1 MNLSKLF
8 YLCLTI
14 LITINTT
21 TKIFSKNLKEMDNNL
36 IRPEYLK
43 VGDTIAIIA
52 PSGVLNDHENYI
64 NKAKKLLES
73 WELNVIIGKN
83 VFNNY
88 GHFSGTDKE
97 RTKDFQRALD
107 DKTIS
112 AIWCARGGY
121 GAMRI
126 IDDLDYTEYLKTPKW
141 IIGYSDITAIHN
153 DLHILGSESIH
164 SIMCKSLE
172 NKDINNDR
180 SIQALKNVL
189 FGNKLSYNF
198 NNKPENKLGKTSGQ
212 IVGGNLTLL
221 HGLIG
226 SKSSINTDGKILF
239 IEDLGE
245 YHYHIDR
252 MLISLKRAGY
262 FDNCN
267 GLVVGDFSD
276 LRKNTTPFGKNIK
289 EIILD
294 AVKEFN
300 FPVLFDFPAGHEELN
315 MPIILGRNII
325 MDINNSKS
333 TIEFL

>member
-1 MNLSKLF
+1 MNLNKLF

-172 NKDINNDR
+172 DKDINNDR
-180 SIQALKNVL
+180 SIQALKDVL

>member
-1 MNLSKLF
+1 MNLNKLF

-21 TKIFSKNLKEMDNNL
+21 TKIFSKDLKEMDNNL

-43 VGDTIAIIA
+43 IGDTIAIIA

-126 IDDLDYTEYLKTPKW
+126 IDDLDYSEYLKSPKW

-172 NKDINNDR
+172 DKDINNDR
-180 SIQALKNVL
+180 SIQALKDVL

-226 SKSSINTDGKILF
+226 SKSSINTAGKILF

-325 MDINNSKS
+325 MDINSSKS

>member
-1 MNLSKLF
+1 MNLNKLF

>member
-1 MNLSKLF
+1 MNLNKLF

-21 TKIFSKNLKEMDNNL
+21 TKIFSKDLKEMDNNL

-172 NKDINNDR
+172 DKNINNDR
-180 SIQALKNVL
+180 SIQALKDVL

-276 LRKNTTPFGKNIK
+276 LRENTTPFGKNIK

-325 MDINNSKS
+325 MDINSSKS

>member
-1 MNLSKLF
+1 MNLNKLF

-21 TKIFSKNLKEMDNNL
+21 TKIFSKDLKEMDNNL

-172 NKDINNDR
+172 DKNINNDR
-180 SIQALKNVL
+180 SIQALKDVL

-276 LRKNTTPFGKNIK
+276 LRENTTPFGKNIK

-315 MPIILGRNII
+315 MPIILGRDII
-325 MDINNSKS
+325 MDINNSQS

>member
-1 MNLSKLF
+1 MNLNKLF

-14 LITINTT
+14 LITINIT
-21 TKIFSKNLKEMDNNL
+21 TKIFSKNLKKMDNTL

-43 VGDTIAIIA
+43 AGDTIAIAA

-164 SIMCKSLE
+164 SIMCKSIE
-172 NKDINNDR
+172 DKDIDNDR
-180 SIQALKNVL
+180 SIQALKDVL

-276 LRKNTTPFGKNIK
+276 LRKNTTPFGKDIK

-294 AVKEFN
+294 AVKEFD

-325 MDINNSKS
+325 MDVNSSKS

>member
-1 MNLSKLF
+1 MNLNKLF

-83 VFNNY
+83 IFNNY

-172 NKDINNDR
+172 DKDINNDR
-180 SIQALKNVL
+180 SIQALKDVL

>member
-21 TKIFSKNLKEMDNNL
+21 TKIFSKNLKEMNNNL

-252 MLISLKRAGY
+252 IIVMDLWLGI
-262 FDNCN
+262 
-267 GLVVGDFSD
+267 LV
-276 LRKNTTPFGKNIK
+276 
-289 EIILD
+289 ILE
-294 AVKEFN
+294 K
-300 FPVLFDFPAGHEELN
+300 
-315 MPIILGRNII
+315 ILHLLERI
-325 MDINNSKS
+325 
-333 TIEFL
+333 

>member
-1 MNLSKLF
+1 MNLNKLF

-14 LITINTT
+14 LITINIT
-21 TKIFSKNLKEMDNNL
+21 TKIFSKNLKKMDNTL

-43 VGDTIAIIA
+43 AGDTIAIVA

-73 WELNVIIGKN
+73 WELNVIIEKN

-164 SIMCKSLE
+164 SIMCKSIE
-172 NKDINNDR
+172 DKDINNDR
-180 SIQALKNVL
+180 SIQALKDVL

-276 LRKNTTPFGKNIK
+276 LRKNTTPFGKDIK

-294 AVKEFN
+294 AVKEFD

-315 MPIILGRNII
+315 MPIILGRDII
-325 MDINNSKS
+325 MDINNSQS

>member
-1 MNLSKLF
+1 MNLNKLF

-21 TKIFSKNLKEMDNNL
+21 TKIFSKDLKEMDNNL

-172 NKDINNDR
+172 DKDINNDR
-180 SIQALKNVL
+180 SIQALKDVL

-226 SKSSINTDGKILF
+226 SKSSINTAGKILF

-276 LRKNTTPFGKNIK
+276 LRENTTPFGKNIK

-325 MDINNSKS
+325 MDINSSKS

>member
-21 TKIFSKNLKEMDNNL
+21 TKIFSKNLKEMNNNL

>member
-1 MNLSKLF
+1 MNLNKLF

-14 LITINTT
+14 LITINIT
-21 TKIFSKNLKEMDNNL
+21 TKIFSKNLKKMDNTL

-43 VGDTIAIIA
+43 AGDTIAIVA

-73 WELNVIIGKN
+73 WELNVIIEKN

-164 SIMCKSLE
+164 SIMCKSIE
-172 NKDINNDR
+172 DKDINNDR
-180 SIQALKNVL
+180 SIQALKDVL

-262 FDNCN
+262 FDHCN
-267 GLVVGDFSD
+267 GLIVGDFSD

-294 AVKEFN
+294 AVKEFD

-315 MPIILGRNII
+315 MPIILGRDII
-325 MDINNSKS
+325 MDINNSQS

>member
-1 MNLSKLF
+1 MNSNKLF
-8 YLCLTI
+8 YLFFSI
-14 LITINTT
+14 LIIINATNE
-21 TKIFSKNLKEMDNNL
+21 IFSKNLIDMDNNL

-43 VGDTIAIIA
+43 VGDTIAIVA
-52 PSGVLNDHENYI
+52 PSGVLNRKENYI
-64 NKAKKLLES
+64 NKAKALLEN
-73 WELNVIIGKN
+73 WGLNVVIGKN

-126 IDDLDYTEYLKTPKW
+126 IDNLDYSKYLMNPKW

-153 DLHILGSESIH
+153 DLNILGSESIH

-172 NKDINNDR
+172 DKDINEDR
-180 SIQALKNVL
+180 SIQGLKDVL
-189 FGNKLSYNF
+189 FGEKLSYNF
-198 NNKPENKLGKTSGQ
+198 NYIPENKLGKSSGK

-221 HGLIG
+221 HCLIG
-226 SKSSINTDGKILF
+226 SKSSINTDEKILF

-252 MLISLKRAGY
+252 MLVSLKRAGY
-262 FDNCN
+262 FNNCK
-267 GLVVGDFSD
+267 GLIVGNFSD

-294 AVKEFN
+294 AVKEFD
-300 FPVLFDFPAGHEELN
+300 FPVLFDFPAGHEEVN
-315 MPIILGRNII
+315 MPIILGRDII
-325 MDINNSKS
+325 MDLNKSKS

>member
-1 MNLSKLF
+1 MNLNKLF

-21 TKIFSKNLKEMDNNL
+21 TKIFSKDLKEMDNNL

-172 NKDINNDR
+172 DKNINNDR
-180 SIQALKNVL
+180 SIQALKDVL

-325 MDINNSKS
+325 MDINSSKS

>member
-1 MNLSKLF
+1 MNLNKLF

-21 TKIFSKNLKEMDNNL
+21 TNIFSKNLKEMDNNL

-43 VGDTIAIIA
+43 AGDTVAIVA

-73 WELNVIIGKN
+73 WELNVIVGKN

-164 SIMCKSLE
+164 SIMCKNLE
-172 NKDINNDR
+172 DKDINNDR
-180 SIQALKNVL
+180 SIQALKDVL

>member
-1 MNLSKLF
+1 MNLNKLF

-21 TKIFSKNLKEMDNNL
+21 TKNFSKDLKEMDNNL

-172 NKDINNDR
+172 DKNINNDR
-180 SIQALKNVL
+180 SIQALKDVL

-276 LRKNTTPFGKNIK
+276 LRENTTPFGKNIK

-325 MDINNSKS
+325 MDINSSKS

>member
-1 MNLSKLF
+1 MNLNKLF

-21 TKIFSKNLKEMDNNL
+21 TKIFSKDLKEMDNNL

-172 NKDINNDR
+172 DKDINNDR
-180 SIQALKNVL
+180 SIQALKDVL

>member
-1 MNLSKLF
+1 MNLNKLF

-21 TKIFSKNLKEMDNNL
+21 TKIFSKDLKEMDNNL

-83 VFNNY
+83 IFNNY

-172 NKDINNDR
+172 DKDINNDR
-180 SIQALKNVL
+180 SIQALKDVL

>member
-1 MNLSKLF
+1 MNLNKLF

-14 LITINTT
+14 LITINIT
-21 TKIFSKNLKEMDNNL
+21 TKIFSKNLKKMDNTL

-43 VGDTIAIIA
+43 AGDTIAIVA

-172 NKDINNDR
+172 DKNINNDR
-180 SIQALKNVL
+180 SIQALKDVL

-276 LRKNTTPFGKNIK
+276 LRKNTTPFGKDIK

-294 AVKEFN
+294 AVKEFD

-315 MPIILGRNII
+315 MPIILGRDII
-325 MDINNSKS
+325 MDINNSQS

>member
-1 MNLSKLF
+1 MNLNKLF
-8 YLCLTI
+8 YLFFTI
-14 LITINTT
+14 LITINVTT
-21 TKIFSKNLKEMDNNL
+21 EISSKNLKEMDNNL

-43 VGDTIAIIA
+43 AGDTIAIVA
-52 PSGVLNDHENYI
+52 PSGVLNDQENYI
-64 NKAKKLLES
+64 KKAKKLLES

-97 RTKDFQRALD
+97 RTKDFQKALD

-126 IDDLDYTEYLKTPKW
+126 IDDLDYSEYLKSPKW

-153 DLHILGSESIH
+153 DLNILGSESIH
-164 SIMCKSLE
+164 GIMCKSLE
-172 NKDINNDR
+172 DKDINNDR
-180 SIQALKNVL
+180 SIQTLKDVL
-189 FGNKLSYNF
+189 FGKKLSYNL
-198 NNKPENKLGKTSGQ
+198 NHMPENKLGKRSGK

-221 HGLIG
+221 HCLVG
-226 SKSSINTDGKILF
+226 SKSSINTEGKILF

-262 FDNCN
+262 FDHCN
-267 GLVVGDFSD
+267 GLIVGDFSD

-294 AVKEFN
+294 AVKEFD

-315 MPIILGRNII
+315 MPIILGRDII
-325 MDINNSKS
+325 MDVNNSKS

>member
-1 MNLSKLF
+1 
-8 YLCLTI
+8 
-14 LITINTT
+14 
-21 TKIFSKNLKEMDNNL
+21 MDNTL

-43 VGDTIAIIA
+43 AGDTIAIAA

-73 WELNVIIGKN
+73 WELNVIIEKN

-164 SIMCKSLE
+164 SIMCKSIE
-172 NKDINNDR
+172 DKDINNDR
-180 SIQALKNVL
+180 SIQALKDVL

-276 LRKNTTPFGKNIK
+276 LRKNTTPFGKDIK

-294 AVKEFN
+294 AVKEFD

-315 MPIILGRNII
+315 MPIILGRDII
-325 MDINNSKS
+325 MDINNSQS

>member
-1 MNLSKLF
+1 MNLNKLF

-21 TKIFSKNLKEMDNNL
+21 TKIFSKDLKEMDNNL

-73 WELNVIIGKN
+73 WELNVIIEKN
-83 VFNNY
+83 IFNNY

-172 NKDINNDR
+172 DKNINNDR
-180 SIQALKNVL
+180 SIQALKDVL

-276 LRKNTTPFGKNIK
+276 LRENTTPFGKNIK

-294 AVKEFN
+294 AIKEFN

-325 MDINNSKS
+325 MDINSSKS

>member
-1 MNLSKLF
+1 MNLNKLF

-14 LITINTT
+14 LITINIT
-21 TKIFSKNLKEMDNNL
+21 TKIFSKNLKKMDNTL

-43 VGDTIAIIA
+43 AGDTIAIAA

-73 WELNVIIGKN
+73 WELNVIIEKN

-164 SIMCKSLE
+164 SIMCKNLE
-172 NKDINNDR
+172 DKDINNDR
-180 SIQALKNVL
+180 SIQALKDVL

-276 LRKNTTPFGKNIK
+276 LRKNTTPFGKDIK

-294 AVKEFN
+294 AVKEFD

-315 MPIILGRNII
+315 MPIILGRDII
-325 MDINNSKS
+325 MDINNSQS

>member
-1 MNLSKLF
+1 
-8 YLCLTI
+8 
-14 LITINTT
+14 
-21 TKIFSKNLKEMDNNL
+21 L

-83 VFNNY
+83 IFNNY

-172 NKDINNDR
+172 DKDINNDR
-180 SIQALKNVL
+180 SIQALKDVL

>member
-1 MNLSKLF
+1 MNLNKLF

-14 LITINTT
+14 LITINIT
-21 TKIFSKNLKEMDNNL
+21 TKIFSKNLKKMDNTL

-43 VGDTIAIIA
+43 AGDTIAIVA

-73 WELNVIIGKN
+73 WELNVIIEKN

-88 GHFSGTDKE
+88 GPFSGTDKE

-164 SIMCKSLE
+164 SIMCKSIE
-172 NKDINNDR
+172 DKDINNDR
-180 SIQALKNVL
+180 SIQALKDVL

-276 LRKNTTPFGKNIK
+276 LRKNTTPFGKDIK

-294 AVKEFN
+294 AVKEFD

-315 MPIILGRNII
+315 MPIILGRDII
-325 MDINNSKS
+325 MDINNSQS

>member
-1 MNLSKLF
+1 MNLNKLF

-14 LITINTT
+14 LITINIT
-21 TKIFSKNLKEMDNNL
+21 TKIFSKNLKKMDNTL

-43 VGDTIAIIA
+43 AGDTIAIAA

-73 WELNVIIGKN
+73 WELNVIIEKN

-164 SIMCKSLE
+164 SIMCKSIE
-172 NKDINNDR
+172 DKDINNDR
-180 SIQALKNVL
+180 SIQALKDVL

-276 LRKNTTPFGKNIK
+276 LRKNTTPFGKDIK

-294 AVKEFN
+294 AVKEFD

-315 MPIILGRNII
+315 MPIILGRDII
-325 MDINNSKS
+325 MDINNSQS

>member
-1 MNLSKLF
+1 MNLNKLF

-14 LITINTT
+14 LITINIT
-21 TKIFSKNLKEMDNNL
+21 TKIFSKNLKKMDNTL

-43 VGDTIAIIA
+43 AGDTIAIVA

-73 WELNVIIGKN
+73 WELNVIIEKN

-164 SIMCKSLE
+164 SIMCKSIE
-172 NKDINNDR
+172 DKDINNDR
-180 SIQALKNVL
+180 SIQALKDVL
-189 FGNKLSYNF
+189 FGNKLSYNY
-198 NNKPENKLGKTSGQ
+198 NNKPENKFGKTSGQ

-276 LRKNTTPFGKNIK
+276 LRKNTTPFGKDIK

-294 AVKEFN
+294 AVKEFD

-315 MPIILGRNII
+315 MPIILGRDII
-325 MDINNSKS
+325 MDINNSQS

>member
-1 MNLSKLF
+1 MN
-8 YLCLTI
+8 
-14 LITINTT
+14 
-21 TKIFSKNLKEMDNNL
+21 NNL

>member
-1 MNLSKLF
+1 
-8 YLCLTI
+8 
-14 LITINTT
+14 
-21 TKIFSKNLKEMDNNL
+21 MDNNL

-43 VGDTIAIIA
+43 AGDTVAIVA

-73 WELNVIIGKN
+73 WELNVIVGKN

-164 SIMCKSLE
+164 SIMCKNLE
-172 NKDINNDR
+172 DKDINNDR
-180 SIQALKNVL
+180 SIQALKDVL

-267 GLVVGDFSD
+267 GLVVGGFSD

-294 AVKEFN
+294 AVKEFD

>member
-1 MNLSKLF
+1 MNLNKLF

-14 LITINTT
+14 LITINIT
-21 TKIFSKNLKEMDNNL
+21 TKIFSKNLKKMDNTL

-43 VGDTIAIIA
+43 AGDTIAIAA

-73 WELNVIIGKN
+73 WELNVIIEKN

-164 SIMCKSLE
+164 SIMCKSIE
-172 NKDINNDR
+172 DKDINNDR
-180 SIQALKNVL
+180 SIQALKDVL

-276 LRKNTTPFGKNIK
+276 LRKNTTPFGKDIK

-294 AVKEFN
+294 SVK
-300 FPVLFDFPAGHEELN
+300 VLFDFPAGHEELN
-315 MPIILGRNII
+315 MPIILGRDII
-325 MDINNSKS
+325 MDINNLQS

>member
-1 MNLSKLF
+1 MNLNKLF

-14 LITINTT
+14 LITINIT
-21 TKIFSKNLKEMDNNL
+21 TKIFSKNLKKMDNTL

-43 VGDTIAIIA
+43 AGDTIAIVA

-73 WELNVIIGKN
+73 WELNVIIEKN

-88 GHFSGTDKE
+88 GPFSGTDKE

-172 NKDINNDR
+172 DKDINNDR
-180 SIQALKNVL
+180 SIQALKDVL

-276 LRKNTTPFGKNIK
+276 LRKNTTPFGKDIK

-325 MDINNSKS
+325 MDINNSQS

>member
-1 MNLSKLF
+1 MNLNKLF

-14 LITINTT
+14 LITINIT
-21 TKIFSKNLKEMDNNL
+21 TKIFSKNLKKMDNTL

-43 VGDTIAIIA
+43 AGDTIAIVA

-172 NKDINNDR
+172 DKNINNDR
-180 SIQALKNVL
+180 SIQALKDVL

-276 LRKNTTPFGKNIK
+276 LRENTTPFGKNIK

-325 MDINNSKS
+325 MDINSSKS

>member
-1 MNLSKLF
+1 MNLNKLF

-21 TKIFSKNLKEMDNNL
+21 TKIFSKDLKEMDNNL

-172 NKDINNDR
+172 DKNINNDR
-180 SIQALKNVL
+180 SIQALKDVL

>member
-1 MNLSKLF
+1 MNLNKLF
-8 YLCLTI
+8 YLFFAI
-14 LITINTT
+14 LITINATAQIST
-21 TKIFSKNLKEMDNNL
+21 KNLKKMDNDL

-43 VGDTIAIIA
+43 AGDTIAIVA

-64 NKAKKLLES
+64 KKAKKLLES

-88 GHFSGTDKE
+88 GHFSGTDEE
-97 RTKDFQRALD
+97 RTKDFQKALD
-107 DKTIS
+107 DNTIS

-126 IDDLDYTEYLKTPKW
+126 IDDLDYSKYLKNPKW

-153 DLHILGSESIH
+153 DLNILGSESIH
-164 SIMCKSLE
+164 GIMCKSLE
-172 NKDINNDR
+172 DKDINDDR
-180 SIQALKNVL
+180 SIIALKDVL
-189 FGNKLSYNF
+189 FGKKLSYNF
-198 NNKPENKLGKTSGQ
+198 NHISENKLGKSSGK
-212 IVGGNLTLL
+212 IVGGNLTLI
-221 HGLIG
+221 HCLIG
-226 SKSSINTDGKILF
+226 SKSSINTKGKILF

-252 MLISLKRAGY
+252 MLVSLKRAGY
-262 FDNCN
+262 FDHCN
-267 GLVVGDFSD
+267 GLIVGDFSD

-294 AVKEFN
+294 AVKEFD

-315 MPIILGRNII
+315 MPIILGREII
-325 MDINNSKS
+325 MDLNKSNSLIK
-333 TIEFL
+333 FL